1 MKSLTKPLAV
11 IDNNVFL
18 SAYLWGGTPRKAI
31 KLWQKGKCN
40 IGYSPSTLVELVELF
55 AKFKFT
61 PDKIIKVRGEIE
73 KHSKKFIP
81 RQKVRLCRDPKDNQF
96 LELSFAAKA
105 DYLVTGD
112 KDLLSLKNFRSTQ
125 IVTPKQFLVKI
136 GR

>member
-61 PDKIIKVRGEIE
+61 PDRIIKVRGEIE
-73 KHSKKFIP
+73 KHSSKFIP
-81 RQKVRLCRDPKDNQF
+81 KQKVKLCRDPKDNQF
-96 LELSFAAKA
+96 LELCLAASV

-112 KDLLSLKNFRSTQ
+112 KDLLSLKKFKSTL
-125 IVTPKQFLVKI
+125 ILTPKQFIGKI
-136 GR
+136 GK